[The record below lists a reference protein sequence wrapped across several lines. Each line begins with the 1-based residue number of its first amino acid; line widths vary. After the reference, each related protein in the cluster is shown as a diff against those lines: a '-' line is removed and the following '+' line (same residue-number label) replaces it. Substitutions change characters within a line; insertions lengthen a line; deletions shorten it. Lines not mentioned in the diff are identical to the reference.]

1 MLLRLRA
8 FIALMFAFWLA
19 LSAGAAEISPSERD
33 EFIRAVRLDL
43 VADVEAGLKLGIDV
57 NMTEPYRGET
67 ALMIAVRENSNKV
80 IDALLKTPGIAID
93 LRAKNGD
100 SAIMLASYLGNL
112 KVVKELLQRGAAIN
126 HPGWTPLHYAA
137 TAGHLELI
145 RLLLEHHAYIDAE
158 SPNKTTPLMMAS
170 RNGNIQV
177 VQLLIE
183 QGADVE
189 LKNALGM
196 TALDFA
202 ESVEQRENAALLRQ
216 AMAAKMMRTK

>member
-1 MLLRLRA
+1 MLLELRA
-8 FIALMFAFWLA
+8 YIALMFAFWLA
-19 LSAGAAEISPSERD
+19 LSAGAAEISSSERD

-183 QGADVE
+183 QGADIE

-216 AMAAKMMRTK
+216 AMAARMMRTK

>member
-1 MLLRLRA
+1 MLLKLRA
-8 FIALMFAFWLA
+8 YIALMFSFWLA

-57 NMTEPYRGET
+57 NITEPYRGET
-67 ALMIAVRENSNKV
+67 TLMIAVRENSNKV
-80 IDALLKTPGIAID
+80 IDALLKTAGIAID

>member
-1 MLLRLRA
+1 MLLKLRVY
-8 FIALMFAFWLA
+8 IALMFAFWLA

>member
-1 MLLRLRA
+1 MLLKLRA
-8 FIALMFAFWLA
+8 YIALMFSFWLA
-19 LSAGAAEISPSERD
+19 LSAGAAEISSSERD

-137 TAGHLELI
+137 TAGHIELI